1 MTPIA
6 RPIAPKRRGRAIAGA
21 LMVLAM
27 PALILGCSA
36 FRGTPPAAPAETPLA
51 ASPGTEAETTVAS
64 LAPRRA
70 TGNSAIR
77 ILVNDE
83 PITTYD
89 IQQRTRMVT
98 VFSGGQQGEPTATNQ
113 LIDEALMLQEAR
125 RLRRV
130 ASEAEVDEE
139 YARRASQA
147 ELTAAQFTQAI
158 RQAGF
163 DPETFRDFL
172 RANISWAAIVRARF
186 RATVSVTEQDVAAA
200 LLGREETPE
209 EERASV
215 EYLLR
220 QIVFVVPEGAGSG
233 VEAEQRREATAFRS
247 AFQSCDQALEQAGGR
262 SGIVV
267 RPPVRREA
275 SQLPADLRSELAG
288 LEVGGITA
296 PDRVPEGIQLLAI
309 CARNE
314 ITGQTE
320 TDVEVRQEI
329 SSERGQLLARRY
341 LRDLRSDAVIE
352 YR

>member
-1 MTPIA
+1 MTPTVRTT
-6 RPIAPKRRGRAIAGA
+6 RPTRRARAIAGA
-21 LMVLAM
+21 FMVLTM
-27 PALILGCSA
+27 PALILGCSS
-36 FRGTPPAAPAETPLA
+36 FRQSTPSATPAETPLA
-51 ASPGTEAETTVAS
+51 AAEAEGETTVAS

-70 TGNSAIR
+70 GGDSAIR

-89 IQQRTRMVT
+89 IQQRTQMVN
-98 VFSGGQQGEPTATNQ
+98 VFSNGRQGESAATNQ
-113 LIDEALMLQEAR
+113 LIDETLMLQEAR
-125 RLRRV
+125 RLRMV
-130 ASEAEVDEE
+130 ATEAEVDAEFASR
-139 YARRASQA
+139 ARDAG
-147 ELTAAQFTQAI
+147 LTTAQFNQAV

-172 RANISWAAIVRARF
+172 RANISWADIIRARF

-200 LLGREETPE
+200 LVGREETAE
-209 EERASV
+209 QRASV

-220 QIVFVVPEGAGSG
+220 QIVFVVPDGAGSG
-233 VEAEQRREATAFRS
+233 VEAQQRREATAFRD
-247 AFQSCDQALEQAGGR
+247 AFQGCDQALEQAGGR
-262 SGIVV
+262 SGVVV
-267 RPPVRREA
+267 RPPIRREA
-275 SQLPADLRSELAG
+275 AQLPDDLRTKLAS
-288 LEVGGITA
+288 LDVGGVTA
-296 PDRVPEGIQLLAI
+296 PDRVPEGIQILAV